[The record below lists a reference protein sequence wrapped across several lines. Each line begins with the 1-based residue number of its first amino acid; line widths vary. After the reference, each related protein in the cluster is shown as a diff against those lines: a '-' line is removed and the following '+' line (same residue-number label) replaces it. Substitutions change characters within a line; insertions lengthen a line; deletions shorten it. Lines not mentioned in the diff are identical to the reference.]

1 MSIKDITQ
9 ERAWIK
15 NDIFSVEDTA
25 VVETRDVEHANE
37 LYKALKEKYGTVRFT
52 GNIGD
57 LGKILSHSAL
67 IPE

>member
-25 VVETRDVEHANE
+25 VVETKDFDQANTLYE
-37 LYKALKEKYGTVRFT
+37 LLKEKYGTVRFT

-57 LGKILSHSAL
+57 LGKKRIM
-67 IPE
+67 